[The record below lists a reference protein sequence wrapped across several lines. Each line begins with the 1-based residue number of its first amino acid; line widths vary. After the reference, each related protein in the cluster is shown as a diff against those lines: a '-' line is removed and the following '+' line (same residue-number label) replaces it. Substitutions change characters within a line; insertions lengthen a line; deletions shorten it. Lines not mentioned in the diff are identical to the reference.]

1 MRTTQKTSVTRMSYV
16 AVSTEDG
23 ASPMPPPSANAE
35 NARNTLERR
44 IAVVLEIAFVI
55 FLNAFIIKTPYLRI
69 IASDIFFAV
78 SETTFV
84 VTTTAPATGTADE
97 AAVVAVVA
105 AVVVAAC
112 VAPAVVACVA
122 VAEATCTV

>member
-1 MRTTQKTSVTRMSYV
+1 
-16 AVSTEDG
+16 
-23 ASPMPPPSANAE
+23 MPPPSANAE

-44 IAVVLEIAFVI
+44 IVVVIEIAFAI
-55 FLNAFIIKTPYLRI
+55 FLNAFFIIKSPYLRI
-69 IASDIFFAV
+69 IASDIFLAV
-78 SETTFV
+78 SEMTFV

-105 AVVVAAC
+105 AVVAAR

-122 VAEATCTV
+122 VAEATCVV